1 MKTSLI
7 SRLSAGI
14 VALVAVYASTSLAV
28 TPISGPIVDPAT
40 GHTYY
45 LLSNSDWTD
54 AQSEALTLG
63 GNLVTINDA
72 AENAWVSQT
81 FTNFGGV
88 QRNLWIGLNA
98 AGLDGTS
105 SSNYSWI
112 DGSSSAYRDWAPSQP
127 GFTGNPSNEYT
138 YIIPGGNA
146 NSGEWNNVPNQ
157 TTAGYQSNAPIP
169 NFGVVEVVPEP
180 STYLLALLGIF
191 ALWGKLAMFRNWVN
205 QGRHLHH

>member
-1 MKTSLI
+1 MKTSITNL
-7 SRLSAGI
+7 LSAGI

-28 TPISGPIVDPAT
+28 TPISGPIVDPGT

-88 QRNLWIGLNA
+88 QRNLWIALNA
-98 AGLDGTS
+98 AGFDGTIA
-105 SSNYSWI
+105 SNYSWI

-127 GFTGNPSNEYT
+127 GFTGNPANEYT
-138 YIIPGGNA
+138 YIIPGGNN
-146 NSGEWNNVPNQ
+146 NSGEWNNIPNQ
-157 TTAGYQSNAPIP
+157 LTAGYQSNPAIP

-180 STYLLALLGIF
+180 STYLLALFGIF
-191 ALWGKLAMFRNWVN
+191 GICGKLAMSRK
-205 QGRHLHH
+205 R